1 MDSMGRSRASF
12 NRYAKLLR
20 NFLQKECAHKKNKV
34 VDFSPKEMDMLDPEV
49 PCQLNGY
56 DCGIFILH
64 YVELFLKV
72 RFGFSL
78 DFGPLNLFDFL

>member
-1 MDSMGRSRASF
+1 MDSMGRSRAVF
-12 NRYAKLLR
+12 NRYSKLLR
-20 NFLQKECAHKKNKV
+20 NFLRKECSNKKDKKL
-34 VDFSPKEMDMLDPEV
+34 DFATDEIGMFDPEV

-72 RFGFSL
+72 L
-78 DFGPLNLFDFL
+78 AV